1 LLKSVGRDRK
11 FINSDPTSA
20 EASGG
25 SWRHQLSACELPG
38 ILTPAIS
45 WRAVSHDPFRRATQM
60 ALLIQH
66 SPPAERKTA
75 AATKRTIGGIVLRML
90 MCLTL
95 SRPHRENVRTD
106 EY

>member
-11 FINSDPTSA
+11 FINSDPISA

-25 SWRHQLSACELPG
+25 SWRHQLSACELP
-38 ILTPAIS
+38 
-45 WRAVSHDPFRRATQM
+45 VSSLLPFPGAAGLHDLCRRATQM

-66 SPPAERKTA
+66 SPPAARKTA
-75 AATKRTIGGIVLRML
+75 AATKRTIGGMVLRML
-90 MCLTL
+90 MYLTL
-95 SRPHRENVRTD
+95 SRLHREIVSTD